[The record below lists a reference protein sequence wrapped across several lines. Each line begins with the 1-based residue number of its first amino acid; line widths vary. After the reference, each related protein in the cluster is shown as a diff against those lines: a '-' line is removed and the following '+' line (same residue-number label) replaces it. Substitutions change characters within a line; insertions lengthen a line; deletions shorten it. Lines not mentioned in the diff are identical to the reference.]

1 MKYTYQVE
9 RKDCAGYKIIEASNR
24 LEAACIYSGNIIDNN
39 SADSNLHATTRKD
52 GNRLIVSWP
61 HYSADE
67 YIITKIK

>member
-1 MKYTYQVE
+1 MGMYQVE
-9 RKDCAGYKIIEASNR
+9 RKNSAGYKMIEAKNR
-24 LEAACIYSGNIIDNN
+24 LEAACIFSGNIIDND
-39 SADSNLHATTRKD
+39 SADSDLHVTTRRD